1 MANSPVYE
9 LLERNREIFENRNLI
24 IAGDVLDPMILSLV
38 KNSTHAT
45 VICDNYVVCKAMAA
59 MIGQSLTSDF
69 PQVITYKHVDL
80 IFSDI
85 ESALP
90 HIKMADTL
98 MLLLS
103 KAKQQ
108 TVKLINLLEAK
119 LEKGAY
125 IYTAGANDGGG
136 KSADSLLKPLGAT
149 LKIDLARKCTLFKAI
164 FENEV
169 NTYSEPKD
177 IDVTVGDISIK
188 LHQDTAVFSQG
199 KLDKGTEQLLSC
211 LKKIVPQGKALD
223 LGCGCGVVGIFL
235 SKLGFKDVTSSDVS
249 AAALHLTEKNTQ
261 LNNVSDVKTV
271 AADMLSGLDKYD
283 VIAVNPPFHVG
294 ISTTTA
300 PTVNMIINAPEH
312 LNKGGVLYMVANSHL
327 GYGEILKQN
336 FSSVEILN
344 SSNTFTVYKAQ
355 NL

>member
-9 LLERNREIFENRNLI
+9 LLERNREIFVNRNLI

-69 PQVITYKHVDL
+69 PQVITYKHVD
-80 IFSDI
+80 
-85 ESALP
+85 
-90 HIKMADTL
+90 
-98 MLLLS
+98 
-103 KAKQQ
+103 
-108 TVKLINLLEAK
+108 LINLLEAK

-235 SKLGFKDVTSSDVS
+235 SKLGFKDITSSDVS

-261 LNNVSDVKTV
+261 LNNVSDVKTI

-312 LNKGGVLYMVANSHL
+312 LNNGGVLYMVANSHL

>member
-24 IAGDVLDPMILSLV
+24 IAGDVLDPMLLSLV

-59 MIGQSLTSDF
+59 MVGQSMTADF
-69 PQVITYKHVDL
+69 PQVISYKHVDL

-85 ESALP
+85 ENALP
-90 HIKMADTL
+90 HVNTADTL

-108 TVKLINLLEAK
+108 TVKLINMLESK
-119 LEKGAY
+119 LEKGGY
-125 IYTAGANDGGG
+125 IYTAGANDGGA
-136 KSADSLLKPLGAT
+136 KSADSLLKPLGDT
-149 LKIDLARKCTLFKAI
+149 MKVDLARKCTLFRAI

-169 NTYSEPKD
+169 NTYSKPKD
-177 IDVTVGDISIK
+177 IEVSVENISIK

-199 KLDKGTEQLLSC
+199 KLDKGTELLLNSISR
-211 LKKIVPQGKALD
+211 IVPQGKALD
-223 LGCGCGVVGIFL
+223 LGCGCGVVGVFL
-235 SKLGFKDVTSSDVS
+235 SKLGFKDITSSDVS
-249 AAALHLTEKNTQ
+249 AAALRLTQENTVF
-261 LNNVSDVKTV
+261 NDVSDVKVV

-300 PTVNMIINAPEH
+300 PTINMIINAPEH
-312 LNKGGVLYMVANSHL
+312 LNKGGILYLVANSHL

-336 FSSVEILN
+336 FSSVEIIKAN
-344 SSNTFTVYKAQ
+344 NTFTVYKAV
-355 NL
+355 NV

>member
-24 IAGDVLDPMILSLV
+24 IAGDVLDPMLLSLV

-59 MIGQSLTSDF
+59 MIGQSLNSDF
-69 PQVITYKHVDL
+69 PQIITYKHVDL

-90 HIKMADTL
+90 HIKTADTL

-108 TVKLINLLEAK
+108 TVKLINLLEGK
-119 LEKGAY
+119 LEKGAH
-125 IYTAGANDGGG
+125 IYTAGSNDGGG
-136 KSADSLLKPLGAT
+136 KSADSLLKPLGPT
-149 LKIDLARKCTLFKAI
+149 LKVDLARKCTLFKAV

-199 KLDKGTEQLLSC
+199 KLDKGTEQLLAC
-211 LKKIVPQGKALD
+211 IKKIVPQGKALD

-235 SKLGFKDVTSSDVS
+235 SKLGFKDITSSDVS
-249 AAALHLTEKNTQ
+249 AAALHLTQKNTQ
-261 LNNVSDVKTV
+261 FNNVSDVKTI

-344 SSNTFTVYKAQ
+344 SSSTFTVYKAR
-355 NL
+355 NI